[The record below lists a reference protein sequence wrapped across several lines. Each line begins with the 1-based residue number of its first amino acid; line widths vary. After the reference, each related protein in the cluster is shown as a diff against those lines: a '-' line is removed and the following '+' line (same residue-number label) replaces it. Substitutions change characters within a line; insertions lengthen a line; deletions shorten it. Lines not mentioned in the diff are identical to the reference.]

1 MPLRTRRTESN
12 EHGVAMTCARCRAGL
27 LVAAG
32 LAGLCIGAGPLDAQ
46 PLHPQWSPTGAWIAY
61 YQRSGGSASIYIVR
75 PDGSDRTELTSAPN
89 YDANPT
95 WGPGGHAIAFARGL
109 GGLRETWDIFVLDV
123 GAETET
129 RLTDTPE
136 REAHTSWSPDGR
148 RIAFVQLGVDGS
160 DIFVMNSDGSDV
172 RQLTDTPEREFHPKW
187 SPDSRSLIYDFGGDD
202 VRNVWTLNVETG
214 VARQL
219 THLTRGQ
226 SAAAPA
232 WAPDGTRFSF
242 ALREGDGDE
251 GLHVADADGT
261 DIRRVDTGGLAS
273 GASFWSPDG
282 DYIAFHSGS
291 DGKYAV
297 YVVPAGG
304 GEVMR
309 ISD

>member
-1 MPLRTRRTESN
+1 MNNDSASLAFRPAL
-12 EHGVAMTCARCRAGL
+12 C
-27 LVAAG
+27 LVVV
-32 LAGLCIGAGPLDAQ
+32 LCSVLIGAGPLDAQ

-61 YQRSGGSASIYIVR
+61 YQRTGSSASIYIVR
-75 PDGSDRTELTSAPN
+75 PDGSDRTELTTAPN

-95 WGPGGHAIAFARGL
+95 WGPGGHAIAFARGV
-109 GGLRETWDIFVLDV
+109 GGMRETWDVFVLDV
-123 GAETET
+123 GPERET

-136 REAHTSWSPDGR
+136 REMHTSWSPDGGM
-148 RIAFVQLGVDGS
+148 IAFIQLGEEGS

-172 RQLTDTPEREFHPKW
+172 RQLTATPEREFHPKW
-187 SPDSRSLIYDFGGDD
+187 SPDSRSLIYDSGGNDL
-202 VRNVWTLNVETG
+202 RNVWTLDVESG
-214 VARQL
+214 EARQL
-219 THLTRGQ
+219 THLAPGQ

-232 WAPDGTRFSF
+232 WAPDGLRFSF

-261 DIRRVDTGGLAS
+261 DIRRIDTPGLAS

-282 DYIAFHSGS
+282 DYIAFHAAS

-297 YVVPAGG
+297 YVVPADG
-304 GEVMR
+304 GEVLK